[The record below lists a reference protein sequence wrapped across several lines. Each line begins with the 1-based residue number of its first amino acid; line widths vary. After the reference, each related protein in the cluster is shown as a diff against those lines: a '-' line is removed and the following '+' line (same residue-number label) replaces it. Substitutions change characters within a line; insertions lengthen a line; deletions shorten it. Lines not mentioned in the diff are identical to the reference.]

1 MKFGYSDSYTDRAPE
16 GGSRERKGG
25 REGGREEI
33 DHSDKKIRDH
43 CQFREIKN
51 DL

>member
-1 MKFGYSDSYTDRAPE
+1 MKFGYSDLYIDRVFE

-33 DHSDKKIRDH
+33 DYLDKKIRDY
-43 CQFREIKN
+43 C
-51 DL
+51 